1 MSVKITRILLASAAR
16 TADTASVI
24 QTSQDGVSVRVYL
37 NITTASGSGGVLPVI
52 RGYDPASGLP
62 FEMTA
67 GGPGSMTQTGLY
79 VYEMRPK
86 GSLDPF
92 GRIVERTNNWLPHK
106 WDVLVK
112 HCDATS
118 YTYSVGAEEA
128 NG

>member
-1 MSVKITRILLASAAR
+1 MSIKITRTLLASAAR
-16 TADTASVI
+16 SADTASVV
-24 QTSQDGVSVRVYL
+24 QTSPEHVCVRIFL
-37 NITTASGSGGVLPVI
+37 NVTTASGSGGLVPVI

-62 FEMTA
+62 FEMTP
-67 GGPGSMTQTGLY
+67 GGPTAITQTGLY

-86 GSLDPF
+86 QSPEPF
-92 GRIVERTNNWLPHK
+92 GRLVERTDNWLPHK

>member
-1 MSVKITRILLASAAR
+1 MSKKITRTLLASTAR
-16 TADTASVI
+16 TTDAASVV
-24 QTSQDGVSVRVYL
+24 QTSEENVCVRIFL
-37 NITTASGSGGVLPVI
+37 NVTTASGSGGLVPVI

-67 GGPGSMTQTGLY
+67 GGPGAITQTGLY
-79 VYEMRPK
+79 VYEMRPEQ
-86 GSLDPF
+86 LPETF
-92 GRIVERTNNWLPHK
+92 GRVVERTNDWLPHK

-118 YTYSVGAEEA
+118 YTYSVGSEEA